1 MSDPDGLLA
10 TPLAVLKRDIKGGS
24 DLTQLAQLATERE
37 AVQIVVGL
45 PRSMSGSEGR
55 AAQLAREYAS
65 QLADRVSPISVRLV
79 DERLSTVQATREMRQ
94 SGIRVKEGREMIDAA
109 AATVILQHALDADRL
124 VGGSST

>member
-65 QLADRVSPISVRLV
+65 HLADRVSPVSVRLV

-94 SGIRVKEGREMIDAA
+94 SGIRVQEGREMIDAA

-124 VGGSST
+124 VRGSSM